1 MTLIIAEAGVNHNGD
16 AKTALQLV
24 KAAHEAG
31 ADIIKFQTFIADQ
44 LVTSNAKRAK
54 YQIRNVGREESQVQ
68 MLRRLELSF
77 ELHHQINSECNALG
91 IEFLSTAFDVESLRF
106 LTEEI
111 GLKRLKI
118 ASGEITNA
126 PFVLAHARLELNIML
141 STGMATLS
149 DIENSLGVIAF
160 GLTAGKNT
168 VPNSTNFLKA
178 YSSDAGQQA
187 LKEKVT
193 LLHCTTEYPTPPNE
207 VNLNL
212 IDTLSSSFDL
222 PIGFSDHSIG
232 NEITIAAVAK
242 GAAVIE
248 KHFTLDKD
256 SDGPDHKASLDP
268 QELTEMVK
276 SIRKIELS
284 LGKKVKFPTVSE
296 FENRSVVR
304 KSLVSAQRIKKG
316 EHFSDLN
323 IAIKRPGNG
332 ISPYNYWDFIG
343 RISTKDYEI
352 GELVLEP

>member
-141 STGMATLS
+141 STGMATL
-149 DIENSLGVIAF
+149 
-160 GLTAGKNT
+160 
-168 VPNSTNFLKA
+168 
-178 YSSDAGQQA
+178 
-187 LKEKVT
+187 
-193 LLHCTTEYPTPPNE
+193 
-207 VNLNL
+207 
-212 IDTLSSSFDL
+212 
-222 PIGFSDHSIG
+222 
-232 NEITIAAVAK
+232 
-242 GAAVIE
+242 
-248 KHFTLDKD
+248 
-256 SDGPDHKASLDP
+256 
-268 QELTEMVK
+268 
-276 SIRKIELS
+276 
-284 LGKKVKFPTVSE
+284 
-296 FENRSVVR
+296 
-304 KSLVSAQRIKKG
+304 
-316 EHFSDLN
+316 
-323 IAIKRPGNG
+323 
-332 ISPYNYWDFIG
+332 
-343 RISTKDYEI
+343 
-352 GELVLEP
+352 